1 MVAIVDYGMG
11 NIRSVLNA
19 LEALGADG
27 QLVSDASK
35 LDGADR
41 IILPGVGAFGDGMR
55 HLDER
60 GFTEALPECVRSG
73 TPLLGICLGMQLLA
87 TRSFEH
93 GEHPGLG
100 LVPSDVR
107 LLEPGGDLRVPH
119 IGWNVV
125 ERRRESCL
133 LGDEPD
139 PTFYFVHSFELHPD
153 NLDVVTGTA
162 PYGAPVTA
170 VVEDE
175 HVLGCQFH
183 PEKSQHDGLALLR
196 RFLEL

>member
-19 LEALGADG
+19 LEALGAEG

-60 GFTEALPECVRSG
+60 GFTEGLPERVRSG
-73 TPLLGICLGMQLLA
+73 TPLLG
-87 TRSFEH
+87 TRGFEH

-100 LVPSDVR
+100 LLAGDVVR
-107 LLEPGGDLRVPH
+107 LDPGSDLRVPH
-119 IGWNVV
+119 IGWNLV
-125 ERRRESCL
+125 ERRGESRL

-139 PTFYFVHSFELHPD
+139 PTFYFVHSFQLHPD
-153 NLDVVTGTA
+153 NPDVITGTT
-162 PYGAPVTA
+162 PYGFPVTA
-170 VVEDE
+170 VIEDE
-175 HVLGCQFH
+175 QVLGCQFH

-196 RFLEL
+196 RFLDL